1 MLRLHLSFVDGLGC
15 CSAIMACVTPASPL
29 TIWTLG
35 HSQRTFDEYVEMLS
49 DHEIKEVVDIRS
61 KPVSRFKPHFNRDR
75 LRAAL
80 EEIDVEYRFLGDRLG
95 GMPKAETYYDA
106 EGHTL
111 YALLSREPWF
121 VEAID
126 EVEGLARKHHVALT
140 CLEEEPERCHR
151 HLLVGKA
158 LADRGVDVQH
168 IRHAGYLETQQELDD
183 RMEVTAASYAADA
196 WRSPL
201 PMKGGHGKA

>member
-1 MLRLHLSFVDGLGC
+1 MVR
-15 CSAIMACVTPASPL
+15 VTAAQPL

-35 HSQRTFDEYVEMLS
+35 HGQRTFDEYVEMLT
-49 DHEIKEVVDIRS
+49 DHDINEVVDIRS

-75 LRAAL
+75 FRAAL
-80 EEIDVEYRFLGDRLG
+80 LEIDFEYRYLGDKLG
-95 GMPKAETYYDA
+95 GMPNSEAYYDA

-111 YALLSREPWF
+111 YTLLSREPWF
-121 VEAID
+121 VDAIG
-126 EVEGLARKHHVALT
+126 ELERLVAKHNVALT

-151 HLLVGKA
+151 HLLVGKM
-158 LADRGVDVQH
+158 LADRGIDVQH

-183 RMEVTAASYAADA
+183 RMDVTSASYAADA